1 MKKYKFLEH
10 TADIKFTV
18 MGKSIEEIFENSAL
32 AVSEFISKY
41 EKIKSKAKKGFVI
54 SAEDHEELLYKFLD
68 ELIYLLDAKSF
79 VCSHVK
85 VSIKNGKKEMT
96 LKAIAY
102 GDKTKNYMNL
112 EHIKAATYSEMY
124 LKKVKNGWKA
134 QAVID
139 I

>member
-10 TADIKFTV
+10 TADIQFTV

-41 EKIKSKAKKGFVI
+41 EKIKNKAKKGFVI

-96 LKAIAY
+96 LKAIVY
-102 GDKTKNYMNL
+102 GDKTKNYRNL

-124 LKKVKNGWKA
+124 LKKVKNRWKA